1 MPTIQQLLESQEK
14 EFEKGFVI
22 KSNAGTDLLRYTD
35 ANLIKRWH
43 KQSIIALY
51 QGEIEIAESKKIVFD
66 PETVPVGFED
76 PFTVDGYNQALEDQ
90 ILHYQQIIEELR
102 K

>member
-51 QGEIEIAESKKIVFD
+51 EAEIEICEEELLKNYAQTYK
-66 PETVPVGFED
+66 
-76 PFTVDGYNQALEDQ
+76 NALKDRVS
-90 ILHYQQIIEELR
+90 HYKQVIEELR